1 MNIVYGL
8 LLALFTSVW
17 ASSGDRDDNFVQCIQ
32 LCNIQ
37 NCGASSTYSMP
48 LALQLTGWTCDEDCK
63 YGCMHEITGKH
74 VRTGTPIE
82 QYYGKWPFWRF
93 AGAQEPASVIFS
105 LINLLV
111 HWKGASKLRRWIPD
125 NHPMKRYY
133 RRWSLLAMNM
143 WIWSAVFH
151 VRGERSKLSLRG
163 MIKTEQVD

>member
-1 MNIVYGL
+1 MNILYAL

-17 ASSGDRDDNFVQCIQ
+17 ASSGDQDINFIQCIQ

-48 LALQLTGWTCDEDCK
+48 LVLKLTRWTCDEDCK
-63 YGCMHEITGKH
+63 YGCMHEITDKRI
-74 VRTGTPIE
+74 RTGKPIE

-93 AGAQEPASVIFS
+93 AGAQEPASVVFS

-111 HWKGASKLRRWIPD
+111 HWKGISKARRVPD

-133 RRWSLLAMNM
+133 RRWSLLAVNM
-143 WIWSAVFH
+143 WIWSTVFH
-151 VRGERSKLSLRG
+151 IRGEHSSFLYARRN
-163 MIKTEQVD
+163 